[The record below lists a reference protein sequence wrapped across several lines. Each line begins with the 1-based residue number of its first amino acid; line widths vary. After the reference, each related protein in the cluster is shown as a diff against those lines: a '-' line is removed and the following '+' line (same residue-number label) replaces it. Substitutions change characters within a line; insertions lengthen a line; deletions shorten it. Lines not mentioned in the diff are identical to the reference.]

1 MIFFLLLTPLPARA
15 EITVTIINGSPL
27 EINYLYLESGEGGM
41 GSSMNLV
48 PGNRINMNDGNAS
61 VLRKLTVFAG
71 TESYVFDSY
80 YPFHGCCKD
89 DGRPDLHYVC
99 GKYCRNSTHGRAF
112 GSTFTSIYTG
122 VNGFNSKVDG

>member
-1 MIFFLLLTPLPARA
+1 MIFFLLLLTPLPARA

-71 TESYVFDSY
+71 TGSYVY
-80 YPFHGCCKD
+80 
-89 DGRPDLHYVC
+89 
-99 GKYCRNSTHGRAF
+99 
-112 GSTFTSIYTG
+112 
-122 VNGFNSKVDG
+122 NGLAI